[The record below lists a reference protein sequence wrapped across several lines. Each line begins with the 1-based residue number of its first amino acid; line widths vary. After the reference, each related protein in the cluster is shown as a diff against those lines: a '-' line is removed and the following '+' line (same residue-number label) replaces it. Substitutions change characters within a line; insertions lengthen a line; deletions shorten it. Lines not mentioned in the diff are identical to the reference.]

1 MPSCRISKSAGSS
14 DLDKQAF
21 RQVRPLH
28 LSNRFSP
35 AIRSS
40 RKLSHGEHAHTVN
53 PHLRIEMWGTRHPE
67 WWGHYLVCSE
77 THPTDEKVT

>member
-14 DLDKQAF
+14 DLDKQSF

-28 LSNRFSP
+28 LNNRFSP

-53 PHLRIEMWGTRHPE
+53 PHLRIEMWAPDTQNGGGIILSVLKRIRLTRR
-67 WWGHYLVCSE
+67 
-77 THPTDEKVT
+77 